1 MWNTLKTLIALSP
14 AHQKAIDVIM
24 FKQYLKR
31 YLLIRVC
38 AFLSTVIIAL
48 PAVAEEWAFDV
59 FLDKSKIGKHT
70 FTLDQNRQLTSR
82 AKFNVKVLFIEAYSY
97 DHTAKEQW
105 KENCLASLDANT
117 TEDKVLTNIKGTKI
131 NERFEVTDGKTI
143 QTLPACTMTFAYWN
157 PMILTQSKLLNPQNA
172 EYLTTQFEKIGQ
184 ETISVKGQP
193 TETTHY
199 KLKGNLNGK
208 NKLNIELWYNN
219 KNEWVALKS
228 ITPEGYIINYKL
240 I

>member
-1 MWNTLKTLIALSP
+1 MWNTSRILIALSP
-14 AHQKAIDVIM
+14 AYQKGSDVIM
-24 FKQYLKR
+24 FKKYSKR
-31 YLLIRVC
+31 SLLIKVC
-38 AFLSTVIIAL
+38 TFLSTVIIAL
-48 PAVAEEWAFDV
+48 PVVGEEWTFNV

-105 KENCLASLDANT
+105 KENCLARLDANT
-117 TEDKVLTNIKGTKI
+117 TEDKVLTHIKGTKI
-131 NERFEVTDGKTI
+131 NEHFEVTDGKTI